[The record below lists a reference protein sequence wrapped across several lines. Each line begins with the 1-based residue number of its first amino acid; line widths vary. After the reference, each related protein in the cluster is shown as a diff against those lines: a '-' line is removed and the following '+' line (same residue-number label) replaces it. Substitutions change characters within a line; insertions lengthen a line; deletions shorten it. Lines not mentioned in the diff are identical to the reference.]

1 MRSYKNDDDV
11 VVVVGSDDDDDDT
24 KKTKNGAR
32 SDSERV
38 GGDGNDG
45 HRGRFETSRVPS
57 DRGIV
62 RRFGD
67 VSDVER
73 RPDNGGLHDARPSRR
88 TRNNIKIEL

>member
-38 GGDGNDG
+38 GEM
-45 HRGRFETSRVPS
+45 ETTVIVDVLRRAGCRVTVASCEDSVTCRMSR
-57 DRGIV
+57 
-62 RRFGD
+62 D
-67 VSDVER
+67 VQITA
-73 RPDNGGLHDARPSRR
+73 GLHDG
-88 TRNNIKIEL
+88 TFEDEKQDQN

>member
-11 VVVVGSDDDDDDT
+11 VVVGGSDDDDDDT

-57 DRGIV
+57 DRGVV
-62 RRFGD
+62 RRRID

-73 RPDNGGLHDARPSRR
+73 RPDNSGLHDARPSEEKKRR
-88 TRNNIKIEL
+88 NDEL

>member
-32 SDSERV
+32 SDSEWV

-73 RPDNGGLHDARPSRR
+73 RPDNGGLHDARPSR